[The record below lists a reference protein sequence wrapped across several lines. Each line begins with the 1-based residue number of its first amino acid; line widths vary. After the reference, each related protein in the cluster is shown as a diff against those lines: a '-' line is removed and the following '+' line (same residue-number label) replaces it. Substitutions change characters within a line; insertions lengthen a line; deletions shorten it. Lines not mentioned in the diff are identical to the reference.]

1 MNTSLIRRLAAIG
14 LAVGLT
20 VGAGASFASAA
31 VQAGN
36 TAVPAYEEV
45 DSIPMLRRPHSW
57 SVIDDDTVIVWAT
70 PFDPYLVE
78 LAFRSP
84 ELKFAQAIV
93 HDPPLLILDEPTAGL
108 DPEERIAMLS
118 RISILANK
126 HGKTTIVSTHI
137 LPDVQ
142 AICENVIILSRGR
155 VVIADRLEALENLL
169 I

>member
-1 MNTSLIRRLAAIG
+1 MNTSIVRKLAAIG
-14 LAVGLT
+14 LAAGLT

-36 TAVPAYEEV
+36 AAVPAYEEV

-84 ELKFAQAIV
+84 DLKFAQVIGITQFGSRVYARFDAVKVDGFRYPI
-93 HDPPLLILDEPTAGL
+93 DNIYKMTR
-108 DPEERIAMLS
+108 EEARNL
-118 RISILANK
+118 
-126 HGKTTIVSTHI
+126 T
-137 LPDVQ
+137 
-142 AICENVIILSRGR
+142 RGT
-155 VVIADRLEALENLL
+155 
-169 I
+169 